1 MELAIDKWHNI
12 SDGHKYYNADG
23 FSADITSDAGKK
35 EAKKKM
41 RTAASQFITE
51 SILSLNRYEKSYTP
65 SQMQALDAFWKL
77 ANNYPEY

>member
-1 MELAIDKWHNI
+1 
-12 SDGHKYYNADG
+12 
-23 FSADITSDAGKK
+23 
-35 EAKKKM
+35 M